1 MADYIGD
8 FQTRSA
14 ARRYRDEVRAY
25 NDYINTQIDASK
37 LRQDVI
43 EQTSEQEKERI
54 MEEAKASKTGGG
66 IYGAVQFKGA
76 ADDVKFVKKS
86 LEAKR
91 QDQALSFKL
100 AREELEAETGGA
112 TNPLVAEAAAVGDA
126 HEEAVG
132 RLAKIKLKDIRNMSA
147 EEKVNAGLEYATEA
161 KTAEEA
167 MKDAS
172 SAQKLLKGAGELA
185 AKGGAAINA
194 IYGGV
199 EGYKSVQKSIQEG
212 HITID
217 GNNDF
222 EKAGNVTQMAS
233 GVASGLGLL
242 ALGSTA
248 EAGALATLAVVA
260 PELLLAGAVLGGA
273 SAIIGE
279 IGTFEEEDE
288 KSKQEKEATERAQA
302 AEKAVEQQEQEKLVS
317 AAKAGI
323 PLGGSTRRVMA

>member
-91 QDQALSFKL
+91 QDQALSLKL
-100 AREELEAETGGA
+100 AREELEAETGVA
-112 TNPLVAEAAAVGDA
+112 NPLVEEAALVGDA

-132 RLAKIKLKDIRNMSA
+132 RLAKSKLKDIRAMSN
-147 EEKVNAGLEYATEA
+147 EEKVAAGLDYATEA
-161 KTAEEA
+161 KNAEEA

-172 SAQKLLKGAGELA
+172 GAQKLLKGAGEFA

-199 EGYKSVQKSIQEG
+199 EAYKSVQKSIQEG
-212 HITID
+212 HVTID

-233 GVASGLGLL
+233 GVASGLGLA
-242 ALGSTA
+242 ALGAGS
-248 EAGALATLAVVA
+248 EGALAALAVVA

-279 IGTFEEEDE
+279 IGTFEEEDTKGKE
-288 KSKQEKEATERAQA
+288 EKEATERAQA

>member
-8 FQTRSA
+8 FQTRTA
-14 ARRYRDEVRAY
+14 ARRYRDEVRSY

-91 QDQALSFKL
+91 QDRALSLKL
-100 AREELEAETGGA
+100 AREELEAETRTA
-112 TNPLVAEAAAVGDA
+112 NPLAEEAAIVGDA

-132 RLAKIKLKDIRNMSA
+132 RLAKSKLKDIRAMSA
-147 EEKVNAGLEYATEA
+147 EEKVAAGLDYATEA

-172 SAQKLLKGAGELA
+172 SAQKLLKGAGEFA

-217 GNNDF
+217 GNNAF
-222 EKAGNVTQMAS
+222 EKVGNTVQMAS
-233 GVASGLGLL
+233 GDASR
-242 ALGSTA
+242 S
-248 EAGALATLAVVA
+248 
-260 PELLLAGAVLGGA
+260 
-273 SAIIGE
+273 
-279 IGTFEEEDE
+279 
-288 KSKQEKEATERAQA
+288 
-302 AEKAVEQQEQEKLVS
+302 
-317 AAKAGI
+317 
-323 PLGGSTRRVMA
+323 

>member
-66 IYGAVQFKGA
+66 IYGVVQFKGA

-91 QDQALSFKL
+91 QDQALSLKL
-100 AREELEAETGGA
+100 AREELESETGVV
-112 TNPLVAEAAAVGDA
+112 NPLAEEAAIVGDA

-132 RLAKIKLKDIRNMSA
+132 RLAKTKLKDIRAMSA
-147 EEKVNAGLEYATEA
+147 EEKVAAGLDYATEA

-172 SAQKLLKGAGELA
+172 GAQKLLKGAGELA

-194 IYGGV
+194 VYGAF
-199 EGYKSVQKSIQEG
+199 EGYNSVQKSIQEG

-233 GVASGLGLL
+233 GVASGLVLA
-242 ALGSTA
+242 ALGASET
-248 EAGALATLAVVA
+248 GALAALAVVA

-279 IGTFEEEDE
+279 VGTFEEEDTKGKE
-288 KSKQEKEATERAQA
+288 EQEATERAQA
-302 AEKAVEQQEQEKLVS
+302 AEQAVAEQEQEKLVS

>member
-8 FQTRSA
+8 FQTRAA

-25 NDYINTQIDASK
+25 NDYVNTQIDASK

-66 IYGAVQFKGA
+66 IYGVVQFKGA

-91 QDQALSFKL
+91 QDQALSLKL
-100 AREELEAETGGA
+100 AREQLEAETRVA
-112 TNPLVAEAAAVGDA
+112 NPLVEDAAIVGDA

-132 RLAKIKLKDIRNMSA
+132 RLAKSKLKDIRAMSS
-147 EEKVNAGLEYATEA
+147 EEKVAAGLDYATEA

-172 SAQKLLKGAGELA
+172 GAQKLLKGAGEFA

-194 IYGGV
+194 VYGGF
-199 EGYKSVQKSIQEG
+199 EAYNSVQKSIQEG
-212 HITID
+212 HVTID

-222 EKAGNVTQMAS
+222 EKVGNVTQMAS

-242 ALGSTA
+242 ALGSS
-248 EAGALATLAVVA
+248 EAGALAALAVVA

-288 KSKQEKEATERAQA
+288 KSKEETEATERAQA
-302 AEKAVEQQEQEKLVS
+302 AEKKVEEQEQEKLVS
-317 AAKAGI
+317 ASKAGI

>member
-91 QDQALSFKL
+91 QDQALSLKL
-100 AREELEAETGGA
+100 AREELEAETG
-112 TNPLVAEAAAVGDA
+112 TVNPLAEEAAIVGDA

-132 RLAKIKLKDIRNMSA
+132 RLAKSKLKDIRAMSA
-147 EEKVNAGLEYATEA
+147 EEKVAAGLDYATEA
-161 KTAEEA
+161 KNAEEA

-199 EGYKSVQKSIQEG
+199 EGYKSVEKSIQEG
-212 HITID
+212 HLTID

-222 EKAGNVTQMAS
+222 EKVGNVTQMAS

-242 ALGSTA
+242 ALGTTA
-248 EAGALATLAVVA
+248 ETGMLATLAVVA

-279 IGTFEEEDE
+279 VGTFEEEDE

-323 PLGGSTRRVMA
+323 PLGGSTRRVRA